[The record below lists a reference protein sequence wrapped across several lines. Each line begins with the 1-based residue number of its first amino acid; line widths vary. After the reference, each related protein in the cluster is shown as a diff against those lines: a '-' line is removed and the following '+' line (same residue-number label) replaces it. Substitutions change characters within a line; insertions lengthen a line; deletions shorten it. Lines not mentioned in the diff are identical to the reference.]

1 MELQLRNL
9 DFIRQIFS
17 TPPAREDSLS
27 EAQWAKFLEFSESHL
42 FAGPVAAS
50 ILAEELTDVPELVY
64 RFCTSILE
72 LNGIR
77 NRQIMSVIEDAGLAL
92 NESGITPVFF
102 KGAAALLCD
111 IYAEPSHRFLSDI
124 DLLIPDM
131 LGDQAIEALENAG
144 FVRTDPNDF
153 VVPHCIEVMVCKR
166 RGVAIDLHRE
176 ILIPELQPIL
186 PCTDM
191 LANVEKRRLP
201 SGLRFAVPSPTHQ
214 VVINVAHGQLQ
225 DRSYLWNFQPLKYL
239 YELHRLEKRYQDAIK
254 WEEVT
259 SRFATAGHRA
269 PLELHR
275 YQAARLFDTD
285 NLPDVSFR
293 VRLKYGC
300 TVLMTEN
307 EAIFWVYSRL
317 FSPFVWLRDVL
328 SDRVRLRRTLHKIR
342 RFSWWRERVRRFFS
356 SEPRVMKSR

>member
-1 MELQLRNL
+1 MDLKLRNL

-27 EAQWAKFLEFSESHL
+27 EAQWANFLEFSESHL

-50 ILAEELTDVPELVY
+50 ILTAKLIDVPELVY

-77 NRQIMSVIEDAGLAL
+77 NRQIMSVVEDAGLAL

-111 IYAEPSHRFLSDI
+111 IYAEPSHRFLSDV
-124 DLLIPDM
+124 DLLIPDI

-144 FVRTDPNDF
+144 FIRTDSNDF

-191 LANVEKRRLP
+191 LANIEKRRLP
-201 SGLRFAVPSPTHQ
+201 SGMVFAVPSPTHQ
-214 VVINVAHGQLQ
+214 AVINVAHGQLQ

-239 YELHRLEKRYQDAIK
+239 YEFHLFEKRYQDAIN

-275 YQAARLFDTD
+275 YQAASLFDIK
-285 NLPDVSFR
+285 NLPNVSLH
-293 VRLKYGC
+293 VHVKYIF

-307 EAIFWVYSRL
+307 EAICWLYGRL
-317 FSPFVWLRDVL
+317 FSPFVWLKDVI
-328 SDRVRLRRTLHKIR
+328 SDRVRLRSTLRKIR

-356 SEPRVMKSR
+356 SQPRTMKSR